1 MLTKKTNSRFE
12 TFGARGDKK
21 PNNNFNSDY
30 GYGGGYGMDD
40 ENDIQDDP
48 YAFDI
53 DLDDAKAPS
62 ENELGK

>member
-48 YAFDI
+48 
-53 DLDDAKAPS
+53 
-62 ENELGK
+62 